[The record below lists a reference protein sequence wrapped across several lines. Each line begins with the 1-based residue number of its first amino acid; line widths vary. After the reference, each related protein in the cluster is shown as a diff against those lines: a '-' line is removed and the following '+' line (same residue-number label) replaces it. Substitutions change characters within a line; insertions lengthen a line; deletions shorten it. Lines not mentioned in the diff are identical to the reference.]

1 MGEIQLSEPPPGSR
15 PYARASHHPI
25 GLASASAEQQQVMP
39 RTTSAPSFWVVPQ
52 GSTFWARP
60 GAPFRQSARS
70 DGATGSPAVGMVHRI
85 IAAFRS
91 WQQCDRSWSDLRG
104 LNDSVLKDIGLYRG
118 DLGRGRIQ
126 PHWYTD

>member
-1 MGEIQLSEPPPGSR
+1 MGDIQLSEPPPRSR
-15 PYARASHHPI
+15 PYTRARHHPI
-25 GLASASAEQQQVMP
+25 GLASASAARQQAMP
-39 RTTSAPSFWVVPQ
+39 HTTPAPSFWVVPQ

-60 GAPFRQSARS
+60 HRQSAPS
-70 DGATGSPAVGMVHRI
+70 NSATGSPSVGMVRRI

-91 WQQCDRSWSDLRG
+91 WQQGDRSRSDLRG
-104 LNDSVLKDIGLYRG
+104 LGDSVLKDIGLYRE